1 MSDQSTASRSKA
13 EPAKANG
20 LSNSVELFVDVAS
33 DGWKDAPSM
42 EALIRE
48 CVACVFA
55 TFPDVDAPLELSVR
69 LTDDGDIA
77 QLNRE
82 FRKQDKP
89 TNVLS
94 FPSFERDELQGVF
107 AAALADGPPVIL
119 GDIIITQGVTAR
131 EASEQGK
138 TFHDHMAHLVVHGLL
153 HLLGFDHIEDDEA
166 HEMESHEQTILASL
180 GIADPYRR
188 DN

>member
-1 MSDQSTASRSKA
+1 MSDQSTISMSKG
-13 EPAKANG
+13 EPTNPNG
-20 LSNSVELFVDVAS
+20 LSNSIELFVDVAS
-33 DGWKDAPSM
+33 DDWKDAPAM

-77 QLNRE
+77 QLNRA

-94 FPSFERDELQGVF
+94 FPSFERDELQSVF
-107 AAALADGPPVIL
+107 AAALASGPPVIL

-138 TFHDHMAHLVVHGLL
+138 TFPDHMAHLVVHGLL
-153 HLLGFDHIEDDEA
+153 HLLGFDHIEDEDA
-166 HEMESHEQTILASL
+166 REMESREQTILASL
-180 GIADPYRR
+180 GIADPYGR